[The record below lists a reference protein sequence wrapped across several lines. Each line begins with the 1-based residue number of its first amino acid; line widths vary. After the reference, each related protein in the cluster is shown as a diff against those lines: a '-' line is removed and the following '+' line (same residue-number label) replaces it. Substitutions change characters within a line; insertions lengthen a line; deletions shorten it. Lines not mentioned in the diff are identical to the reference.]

1 MKVNIKTGILVLVVL
16 AAAFSRLIP
25 HPTNFTPIGALALFG
40 AAYFSNRF
48 IAFLIPAL
56 AIFLSSLVI
65 NNVVYQPESF
75 VWFYEDFP
83 GQILAFGLITLLGLG
98 LLKQVKVK
106 NVLLSSLAA
115 SIILFVITNFSAWLT
130 TGMYPQTWSGLVQ
143 CYTMAIP
150 FFGNTILGD
159 LVYCGVLFG
168 GYEWARRQVPALARA

>member
-1 MKVNIKTGILVLVVL
+1 MKVNMKTGILVLVVL

-56 AIFLSSLVI
+56 TIFLSSLVI

-130 TGMYPQTWSGLVQ
+130 TGMYELTWAGLVQ

-168 GYEWARRQVPALARA
+168 GFEWARRQVPALARA

>member
-1 MKVNIKTGILVLVVL
+1 MKVNIKNGILVLVVL

-25 HPTNFTPIGALALFG
+25 HPTNFTPIGAIALFG
-40 AAYFSNRF
+40 AAYFSNRL

-65 NNVVYQPESF
+65 NNAVYQPESF

-83 GQILAFGLITLLGLG
+83 AQILAFGLITLLGLG

-115 SIILFVITNFSAWLT
+115 SILLFVITNFSAWLT
-130 TGMYPQTWSGLVQ
+130 TGMYEQTWSGLVQ

>member
-1 MKVNIKTGILVLVVL
+1 MKVNMKTGILVLVVL

-25 HPTNFTPIGALALFG
+25 HPHNFTGIGAIALFG

-48 IAFLIPAL
+48 VAFLVPAL

-65 NNVVYQPESF
+65 NNVLYQADSF
-75 VWFYEDFP
+75 VFFYDDLL
-83 GQILAFGLITLLGLG
+83 GQLLAFGMITLLGFG
-98 LLKQVKVK
+98 LLKKIKVN
-106 NVLLSSLAA
+106 NVILASFSA

-130 TGMYPQTWSGLVQ
+130 TGMYELTWSGLVQ
-143 CYTMAIP
+143 CYAMAIP

-168 GYEWARRQVPALARA
+168 GFEWARRQVPALARA